1 MMLYRQEAGMEA
13 TSAGQ
18 IVAIV
23 RAEAGKMRAAIDGA
37 SDGAQVSLRVSDF
50 AKLAQMMERLA
61 DSVTVRADGSL
72 GGSRH
77 WIPLDKFER
86 LRAEA
91 THWQAECEKLRREA
105 QIDSLLRL

>member
-1 MMLYRQEAGMEA
+1 MEA

-18 IVAIV
+18 IAAIV

-61 DSVTVRADGSL
+61 DSVTVRADG
-72 GGSRH
+72 
-77 WIPLDKFER
+77 
-86 LRAEA
+86 
-91 THWQAECEKLRREA
+91 
-105 QIDSLLRL
+105 

>member
-1 MMLYRQEAGMEA
+1 MEA

-18 IVAIV
+18 IAAIV
-23 RAEAGKMRAAIDGA
+23 RAEAGKMRAAIDGV

-50 AKLAQMMERLA
+50 AKLAYMMERLA

-72 GGSRH
+72 SESRH
-77 WIPLDKFER
+77 WIPLDNFER